1 MRIVS
6 GSFAGR
12 DLVSPADQRVRPT
25 AEPVRDALLGALAA
39 ELAGAKVLDLFAGT
53 GALGL
58 EAISRGAASADFVEY
73 RPASL
78 HALKANIAALRL
90 GRQTRIFKRD
100 AMEFV
105 ATLAEGAYG
114 IAFADPPYTA
124 KVHERLIALWR
135 ERRFSAVLTIEHAR
149 STELPKAHWR
159 RSFDE
164 TTVSV
169 YRL

>member
-6 GSFAGR
+6 GRFAGR
-12 DLVSPADQRVRPT
+12 DLTSPADQRVRPT

-39 ELAGAKVLDLFAGT
+39 DLVGAEVLDLFAGT

-58 EAISRGAASADFVEY
+58 EAISRGAASCDFVEY

-78 HALKANIAALRL
+78 HALKANVAALRL
-90 GRQTRIFKRD
+90 SNETRVFKRD

-105 ATLAEGAYG
+105 STLSADAYR
-114 IAFADPPYTA
+114 IAFADPPYAA
-124 KVHERLIALWR
+124 KVHERLIAIWR
-135 ERRFSAVLTIEHAR
+135 ERRFAPVLAIEHAR
-149 STELPKAHWR
+149 TAELGKAAWR

-164 TTVSV
+164 TTVSL